1 MQITIGSK
9 QYTFIG
15 EATPA
20 NIAQQIAAQE
30 SGTNPEKLSQKLSE
44 AVFGAAYRKN
54 DVIDARRFEDGI
66 LNLES
71 RPFERLLGLV
81 ESGASKSAVMLAP
94 PPPVVIQAKTK
105 TNLVPPPAVP
115 SDILGATLLAE
126 TKTPE
131 SKTSEAKAQGP
142 INKAALEAHPVFQHS
157 IAPLLTTLKFTTFEL
172 TTPARDDKLETG
184 AYFNPKSNCVVLN
197 QKEPVETILDNLI
210 FELCNAKFKSE
221 FESIA
226 SAFDEG
232 RISISDYG
240 NAYAATEFKT
250 QMAYTAIVRNLQE
263 QGFQLPEGAERAI
276 TWANDIDPSY
286 VHTGDTSQLLTS
298 FMSLPHSNQAAPRD
312 VASLPSPDMY
322 AFQALEK
329 MGGQKLFNLIEA
341 KVGKGVLPAAFS
353 GWARHSFPMK
363 SASYKRAKAYQEV
376 LVQATNLLQTNA
388 KAVQQLRSLALSTA
402 LSDYAALRAG
412 PRVMPNYPA

>member
-1 MQITIGSK
+1 MQISIGSK

-20 NIAQQIAAQE
+20 NIAEQIAAQE
-30 SGTNPEKLSQKLSE
+30 SGTNPEKISQKLSE
-44 AVFGAAYRKN
+44 AVFGAPYRRH
-54 DVIDARRFEDGI
+54 DVIDVRRFEDGI
-66 LNLES
+66 LNLEP
-71 RPFERLLGLV
+71 RAFERLLGLV

-94 PPPVVIQAKTK
+94 PPPVVIRDSSKTRM
-105 TNLVPPPAVP
+105 VAAPAVP
-115 SDILGATLLAE
+115 SDILTAIASTE
-126 TKTPE
+126 SKTPE
-131 SKTSEAKAQGP
+131 ALPQAP

-157 IAPLLTTLKFTTFEL
+157 IAPLLSTLRFTTFEL
-172 TTPARDDKLETG
+172 TTAARDAKLETG

-197 QKEPVETILDNLI
+197 QKDSIETILDNLI
-210 FELCNAKFKSE
+210 FELCNAKFKNE

-232 RISISDYG
+232 RISVSDYG

-250 QMAYTAIVRNLQE
+250 QIAYTSIVQE
-263 QGFQLPEGAERAI
+263 MQAQGLKLPQGAEKAL
-276 TWANDIDPSY
+276 TWVNKTDPSY

-298 FMSLPHSNQAAPRD
+298 FMSLPHSSNAEPRD

-341 KVGKGVLPAAFS
+341 KVGAGILPATFS
-353 GWARHSFPMK
+353 GWARHNFPMK
-363 SASYKRAKAYQEV
+363 STSYKRAKAYQEV
-376 LVQATNLLQTNA
+376 LEQATNLLQTNA

-412 PRVMPNYPA
+412 PRVMPQYTA